1 MNIFKS
7 LAVFSLFCV
16 NVSNAQVGIGVPA
29 ENIHPS
35 AELEVK
41 SNTKGFLPPRMT
53 KAERDAIV
61 TPAAGLLI
69 YQTDGDETNPTG
81 LYFFDGTAWK
91 NGLGLKGETGAVG
104 PKGDTGA
111 QGIQGPAGANGTN
124 GAQGLQG
131 VKGDKGETGSTGPQG
146 IQGLTGPQG
155 DAGVTGTQGIKGDKG
170 ETGSTGPTGSQGIQG
185 VKGDKGD
192 VGATGPQGE
201 PGLTGPQG
209 ITGSGSSIVVV
220 VNNSTSSIT
229 NRLCFTNGTSGTA
242 VNSLLTNNALTF
254 TPGIGNLSSILF
266 TGNLTGNV
274 TGNATS
280 ASQVAVT
287 PSVSSSTS
295 NYLSFSPSTSGVSDL
310 KTNNAL
316 TFVPSTGNL
325 SATTFTGN
333 VTGNVT
339 GNATSAS
346 QVAVTS
352 TSANTDRY
360 LSFSP
365 STDGVSNLQTNP
377 GLTFNPGTRT
387 LFTSNINALNI
398 TGSLTGNASSASK
411 VALNNSVANL
421 NNYLSFSPYTNGVS
435 ELQTNNA
442 LTFNPSTGTLSAT
455 NVNATTFT
463 GSLIGNASSASQVA
477 VTSTSASYAPR
488 YLSFTGITSGNTG
501 LQTNVALNYIPATS
515 TLSALNFMGNLT
527 GNVTGSLVGNATT
540 ATTATTATIASS
552 ATQVAVNSST
562 STAPRYLSFS
572 ETTTGNTNLQTNVA
586 LNYIPATGTLSA
598 INFTGTTLKGRN
610 FIQLNP
616 TVVASATPTAVNI
629 ATDGY
634 ISATG
639 SITLPSATDIA
650 TAIGGTIGKGTS
662 VEFTV
667 ENSSTDDATLV
678 LGTGMSVQTSPTIA
692 GTNSLV
698 VSQANTIGR
707 FRLVFTSASTA
718 MLFRVY

>member
-155 DAGVTGTQGIKGDKG
+155 DAGVTGTQGIKGEKG
-170 ETGSTGPTGSQGIQG
+170 DTGSTGPTGSQGSQGIQG

-209 ITGSGSSIVVV
+209 ITGSGSSIVV
-220 VNNSTSSIT
+220 NNSTSLIT

-274 TGNATS
+274 TGNASS
-280 ASQVAVT
+280 ASQVAVS

-398 TGSLTGNASSASK
+398 TGSLTGNASSASDLEGG
-411 VALNNSVANL
+411 AAGAIPYQSSVGTT
-421 NNYLSFSPYTNGVS
+421 SFIPGGTAGQVLTSNGVS
-435 ELQTNNA
+435 APSWKSSDSFYPLNFGGDTQ
-442 LTFNPSTGTLSAT
+442 NPSFSGTKYFVPQGSCHDITYTFSDVQTRSVVAITGL
-455 NVNATTFT
+455 V
-463 GSLIGNASSASQVA
+463 
-477 VTSTSASYAPR
+477 Y
-488 YLSFTGITSGNTG
+488 SFTWNVSEPLFSPLSTTISIIKNGVTVYTSPSGIFSSPTGVCILPTGIPIIAGNYLELRSNG
-501 LQTNVALNYIPATS
+501 
-515 TLSALNFMGNLT
+515 GNL
-527 GNVTGSLVGNATT
+527 GNCQFQFAIKVT
-540 ATTATTATIASS
+540 
-552 ATQVAVNSST
+552 Q
-562 STAPRYLSFS
+562 
-572 ETTTGNTNLQTNVA
+572 
-586 LNYIPATGTLSA
+586 
-598 INFTGTTLKGRN
+598 
-610 FIQLNP
+610 
-616 TVVASATPTAVNI
+616 
-629 ATDGY
+629 
-634 ISATG
+634 
-639 SITLPSATDIA
+639 
-650 TAIGGTIGKGTS
+650 
-662 VEFTV
+662 
-667 ENSSTDDATLV
+667 
-678 LGTGMSVQTSPTIA
+678 
-692 GTNSLV
+692 
-698 VSQANTIGR
+698 
-707 FRLVFTSASTA
+707 
-718 MLFRVY
+718 

>member
-124 GAQGLQG
+124 GAQGLPGAKGDTGDQG
-131 VKGDKGETGSTGPQG
+131 IQGAKGDKGDVGATGSQGIKGDKGETGSSGSNGPQG

-155 DAGVTGTQGIKGDKG
+155 DAGVTGSQGLQGVKGDTGDQGIQGVKG
-170 ETGSTGPTGSQGIQG
+170 EKGETGSQGIQG

-209 ITGSGSSIVVV
+209 ITGSGSSIVV
-220 VNNSTSSIT
+220 NNSTSLIT

-287 PSVSSSTS
+287 SNSTS
-295 NYLSFSPSTSGVSDL
+295 GLPRYLSFAGITGGYTDL
-310 KTNNAL
+310 QTNNAL
-316 TFVPSTGNL
+316 TYVPATGTL
-325 SATTFTGN
+325 SATNVNATTFTGSL
-333 VTGNVT
+333 T

-352 TSANTDRY
+352 NSTSVLPRY
-360 LSFSP
+360 LSFAP
-365 STDGVSNLQTNP
+365 STD
-377 GLTFNPGTRT
+377 
-387 LFTSNINALNI
+387 
-398 TGSLTGNASSASK
+398 
-411 VALNNSVANL
+411 
-421 NNYLSFSPYTNGVS
+421 GVS

-442 LTFNPSTGTLSAT
+442 LTFNPATGTLSAT

-667 ENSSTDDATLV
+667 ENSSTGDATLV
-678 LGTGMSVQTSPTIA
+678 LGAGMSVQTSPTIA

-698 VSQANTIGR
+698 VSQANAIGR